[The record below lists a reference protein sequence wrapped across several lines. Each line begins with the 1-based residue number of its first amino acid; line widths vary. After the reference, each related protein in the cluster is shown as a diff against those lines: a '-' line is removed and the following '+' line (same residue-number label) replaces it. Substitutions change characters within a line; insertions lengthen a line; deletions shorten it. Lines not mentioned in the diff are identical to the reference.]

1 MGELGA
7 IDFDAL
13 IGDGFGGDQYTRA
26 CVGVIRELAE
36 DICDQLRDGEAAFLE
51 RAVREV
57 VENRTLGCADDT
69 RLWSIYERLI
79 GWPEEQKSS
88 PG

>member
-1 MGELGA
+1 MGGLNN

-26 CVGVIRELAE
+26 CVDAIRELAE
-36 DICDQLRDGEAAFLE
+36 NARNRLRDDEATFLE

-57 VENRTLGCADDT
+57 AENRTLDEADDT

-79 GWPEEQKSS
+79 GWTKTPKSL
-88 PG
+88 